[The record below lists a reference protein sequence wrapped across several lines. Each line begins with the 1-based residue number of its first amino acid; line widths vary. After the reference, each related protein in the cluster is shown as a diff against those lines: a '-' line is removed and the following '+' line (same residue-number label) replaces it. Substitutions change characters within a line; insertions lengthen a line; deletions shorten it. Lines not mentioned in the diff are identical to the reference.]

1 MSIGEV
7 NCKHENKR
15 TIRDMHNIIHIV
27 PMLYGTKHI
36 LILII
41 SSVIA
46 SWSTEKTRCVPV
58 IFASAPSVKH
68 ATVSY
73 RGCTVSRFGH
83 FAAGAEPRAIFID
96 RTSGFPFIDGVQQ
109 YQFDNLNGVHV
120 PVMVITTGTE
130 TQRNIG
136 LTFVRLTKIYN
147 SVDESARQ

>member
-1 MSIGEV
+1 
-7 NCKHENKR
+7 
-15 TIRDMHNIIHIV
+15 MHNIILIV

-41 SSVIA
+41 SSGIT
-46 SWSTEKTRCVPV
+46 SWLTEKTRCVPI
-58 IFASAPSVKH
+58 IFAPAPSIIH

-83 FAAGAEPRAIFID
+83 FTAGAEPRASFID
-96 RTSGFPFIDGVQQ
+96 RTSGFPFIDGVRQ
-109 YQFDNLNGVHV
+109 YQFDNLNGVRV

-136 LTFVRLTKIYN
+136 LTFVRMTKMYN
-147 SVDESARQ
+147 SVDKSARE